1 MGSTKVQ
8 APPPRDYYKEATDT
22 IRAQVDMAPIIMDAE
37 RRIVPQMQAMQMEQ
51 MLGQSKNLLSFYG
64 QVMDPFSRLAGQYAE
79 SMNKNTM
86 EPLARSSRLAY
97 EAGLGGGAG
106 IQDRLRSQAFGDL
119 DAGFSLTPEMNT
131 LATQMAR
138 AGATQRG
145 MAGGNYGVMSE
156 VLNGYQMAQGRQDR
170 ARTFAG
176 AVLGSDQNIASQSY
190 AQYGSPMM
198 TGIMQG
204 FSPTGIAG
212 NAMGMNTNLG
222 PSYIK
227 PESQMAQNIYANN
240 YNAELQA
247 RTATAANKASMTG
260 AIIGGVGS
268 ALGGTNWKG

>member
-1 MGSTKVQ
+1 
-8 APPPRDYYKEATDT
+8 
-22 IRAQVDMAPIIMDAE
+22 
-37 RRIVPQMQAMQMEQ
+37 
-51 MLGQSKNLLSFYG
+51 
-64 QVMDPFSRLAGQYAE
+64 
-79 SMNKNTM
+79 
-86 EPLARSSRLAY
+86 
-97 EAGLGGGAG
+97 
-106 IQDRLRSQAFGDL
+106 
-119 DAGFSLTPEMNT
+119 
-131 LATQMAR
+131 MAR

-268 ALGGTNWKG
+268 ALGGTNWKA